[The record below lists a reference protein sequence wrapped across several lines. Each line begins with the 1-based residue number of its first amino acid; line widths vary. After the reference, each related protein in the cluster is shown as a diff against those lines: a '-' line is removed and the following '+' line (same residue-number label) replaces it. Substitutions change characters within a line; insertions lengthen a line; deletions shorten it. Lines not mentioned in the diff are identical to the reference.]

1 MSYLQQILGSAQERG
16 GLTDDEFNSIFQ
28 QFMPQQQPQANMG
41 LPQQQMPQQVQ
52 RPQGIQ
58 QTQMPMQWGTG
69 LNTTQFSKGKP
80 NGVQSDDSVG
90 LLDRAITSNEYD
102 TNLMSDQTEMLAQQ
116 NRELNEDDDKMKMF
130 SRFFGQ

>member
-1 MSYLQQILGSAQERG
+1 MSYLQQILGNAQQNG

>member
-1 MSYLQQILGSAQERG
+1 MSYLQQILGNAQQNG

-41 LPQQQMPQQVQ
+41 LPQQQPQQVQ

-90 LLDRAITSNEYD
+90 LMDRAVTSNTLD
-102 TNLMSDQTEMLAQQ
+102 TNLMSEQTKMLAQQ
-116 NRELNEDDDKMKMF
+116 DKELNEDEDYSEMF
-130 SRFFGQ
+130 KRFFG

>member
-41 LPQQQMPQQVQ
+41 LPQQQPQQVQ

-69 LNTTQFSKGKP
+69 INTTQLSKGKP

>member
-1 MSYLQQILGSAQERG
+1 MSYLQQILGNAQQNG

-28 QFMPQQQPQANMG
+28 QFMPQQQPQDNMG
-41 LPQQQMPQQVQ
+41 LPQQQPQQVQ

-80 NGVQSDDSVG
+80 NGVEGDDSVG
-90 LLDRAITSNEYD
+90 LMDRAVTAYKYD
-102 TNLMSDQTEMLAQQ
+102 TDLMSDTTKALTLED
-116 NRELNEDDDKMKMF
+116 RGLNEDEGFGEMF
-130 SRFFGQ
+130 SRIFGQ